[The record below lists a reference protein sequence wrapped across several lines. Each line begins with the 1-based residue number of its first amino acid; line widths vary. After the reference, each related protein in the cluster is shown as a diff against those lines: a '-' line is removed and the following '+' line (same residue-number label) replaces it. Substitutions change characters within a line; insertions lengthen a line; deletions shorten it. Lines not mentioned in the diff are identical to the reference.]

1 MKKLLLVC
9 LLILLATLG
18 SAHPSGRESFTL
30 AEQSGDPNARM
41 FFFFSTS
48 AGGYVIR
55 HDGMGEFTSPN
66 KMRRVFYVK
75 AGVKSRIERVYFLE
89 HDHDVFLL
97 YEVRGNGFHLVR
109 MEQTKRKVRWSTSLG
124 SLSGE
129 APSIEGNVVVVGNG
143 VEISTADGQV
153 VRQD

>member
-1 MKKLLLVC
+1 MKKLLLLC
-9 LLILLATLG
+9 LLTCLLLSPA
-18 SAHPSGRESFTL
+18 SAHASGPESFML
-30 AEQSGDPNARM
+30 AETSGDPMARM

-66 KMRRVFYVK
+66 KMRRVFYVN

-97 YEVRGNGFHLVR
+97 YEIRGQGFVLVR
-109 MEQTKRKVRWSTSLG
+109 MEQTKRKIRWSASLG
-124 SLSGE
+124 NLTGE
-129 APSIEGNVVVVGNG
+129 APSINGDVVRVGNG
-143 VEISTADGQV
+143 VEISTADGSV
-153 VRQD
+153 VK

>member
-1 MKKLLLVC
+1 M
-9 LLILLATLG
+9 
-18 SAHPSGRESFTL
+18 L
-30 AEQSGDPNARM
+30 AETSGDPTARM

-66 KMRRVFYVK
+66 KMRRVFYVN
-75 AGVKSRIERVYFLE
+75 AGVKSRIQRVYFLE

-97 YEVRGNGFHLVR
+97 YEIRGQGFLLVR
-109 MEQTKRKVRWSTSLG
+109 MEQTKRKVRWSASLG
-124 SLSGE
+124 NLTGE
-129 APSIEGNVVVVGNG
+129 APSINGDVVKVGNG

-153 VRQD
+153 VKKD